1 MAKTAK
7 QNQTKDIGL
16 KIKRARQET
25 NLSQEGFAK
34 KLGISGAHLGYLEA
48 GKRTLKV
55 TMLNRIAEI
64 TGKPFDYF
72 MGKEECLPHNEIT
85 KKLNQIMGNIRDI
98 RKNGVSGTA
107 KAIMPIEP
115 ILDLTPHAVLVIDQK
130 TSRCIYANTM
140 WEKITTFKRKDV
152 VGKTIDEFLRFL
164 SPETIKAVKKARK
177 EIERSDKFIDVKG
190 TALTRKGKK
199 MPVVITEKAIRDA
212 SGKLIA
218 RLALLWAG
226 DLTYYEK
233 YRERFRE

>member
-1 MAKTAK
+1 MAKTTK
-7 QNQTKDIGL
+7 QIQAKDIGL
-16 KIKRARQET
+16 KIKRARQEA
-25 NLSQEGFAK
+25 NMSQDAFAK
-34 KLGISGAHLGYLEA
+34 KLGISGAYLGYLEA

-55 TMLNRIAEI
+55 TMLEKIAEI
-64 TGKPFDYF
+64 TDKPFDYF
-72 MGKEECLPHNEIT
+72 MGREEHLPHGEIT
-85 KKLNQIMGNIRDI
+85 KKLNQIMSNILDI
-98 RKNGVSGTA
+98 RKRGVGGTA

-130 TSRCIYANTM
+130 TNRCIYANTM

-152 VGKTIDEFLRFL
+152 VGKSIDEFLRFL

-199 MPVVITEKAIRDA
+199 MPVVITEKAIRNA

-218 RLALLWAG
+218 RLALLWTG

-233 YRERFRE
+233 YRERFRG